1 MCIYIHRHIHIY
13 IMLRFFKLLFL
24 LTCSIIYL
32 KKITYSLDNYS
43 QNSERVFVFRVK
55 DSRCTNFVSDTA
67 CKIILFQSTLI
78 RVALYLKDLHFA
90 FALSKIYLFKHSRIN
105 YNFAFEYVTLTQNF
119 ENFERRPIVLSRIL
133 QSKCKYFQIIH
144 SSKLISFLQ
153 FWLQLI
159 SFGIL

>member
-24 LTCSIIYL
+24 LICSIIYL

-67 CKIILFQSTLI
+67 CKIIPFQSTLI

-105 YNFAFEYVTLTQNF
+105 YNFAFEYVTLIQ
-119 ENFERRPIVLSRIL
+119 NFERRSIILSRIL
-133 QSKCKYFQIIH
+133 QSKYKYFQIVH
-144 SSKLISFLQ
+144 S
-153 FWLQLI
+153 
-159 SFGIL
+159 